1 MERIYLDNAATAPLR
16 ESARQAMVNALPL
29 LAGNPSSLHAD
40 GRAAKDAIDEAR
52 ALFAETLGCLF
63 AEVIFTGSGTE
74 AANQA
79 VIGAALGTTD
89 PARRRVLLGAAE
101 HHCVLHTQPIL
112 ERLGFTVELIPVSR
126 EGQVEPTVLAGRLGP
141 DVAVVAVMHANNELG
156 TFNPIDELGAEVR
169 SAGAVFVVDAVQT
182 FPWYWAG
189 DIEARPYDVVTLAA
203 HKFGG
208 PPGVGALYIR
218 GGVNVEPLV
227 RGGGQERELRAG
239 TENVLGIIGAAAALR
254 EARQE
259 QDRSALAHIRDG
271 FVGGLGPN
279 WQPTVRESATLP
291 GHAHGRFPGISADS
305 MLIRLDGLGISAS
318 SGAACSSGS
327 IEPSHVMLAC
337 GYSETEALEALRF
350 TLGAGISRS
359 EAEEA
364 ARRIRSAADAIYALR
379 RPTG

>member
-1 MERIYLDNAATAPLR
+1 MIE
-16 ESARQAMVNALPL
+16 ALPL
-29 LAGNPSSLHAD
+29 LGANPSSLHAD
-40 GRAAKDAIDEAR
+40 GRAAKDALDEAR

-79 VIGAALGTTD
+79 VVGAALGVTD
-89 PARRRVLLGAAE
+89 PARRRVLLSAAE
-101 HHCVLHTQPIL
+101 HHCVLHTQPVL

-126 EGQVEPTVLAGRLGP
+126 EGRVEPVVLAELLGP

-156 TFNPIDELGAEVR
+156 TLNPIDEIGAQVQ
-169 SAGAVFVVDAVQT
+169 ACGATFVVDAVQT
-182 FPWYWAG
+182 FPWFWAG
-189 DIEARPYDVVTLAA
+189 DMESRPFDVVTFAA

-254 EARQE
+254 EARRE
-259 QDRSALAHIRDG
+259 SDRAELAALRDA
-271 FVGGLGPN
+271 FVNELGPN
-279 WQPTVRESATLP
+279 WQPTVTEADTLP

-305 MLIRLDGLGISAS
+305 MLIRLDGMGISAS

-327 IEPSHVMLAC
+327 IEPSHVMIAC
-337 GYSETEALEALRF
+337 GYSESEALEALRF
-350 TLGAGISRS
+350 TFGAGSTL
-359 EAEEA
+359 AHAQEA